1 MPAAACGA
9 AVHPPNLYVS
19 LSVCLLV
26 PLLMLLRMRLA
37 LPRLLVR
44 PCVGAFVNVRVFV
57 YWVPVMLY
65 ARVYGEQNDAVE
77 AIVRSSSR
85 GIAGLPT
92 AVQCVALPW
101 QEEKCL
107 RVMRELH
114 TRS

>member
-1 MPAAACGA
+1 MF
-9 AVHPPNLYVS
+9 LRVS
-19 LSVCLLV
+19 
-26 PLLMLLRMRLA
+26 LA
-37 LPRLLVR
+37 LPGLVVR
-44 PCVGAFVNVRVFV
+44 PRVGACVNVRVWCV
-57 YWVPVMLY
+57 CQCACVCVSVPVVEY
-65 ARVYGEQNDAVE
+65 TRVYGEQNDAVE